1 MYPRGRQLPENILR
15 ELDDEK
21 YFVERLGSHFRN
33 INDYGGL
40 LSCTVTVEDDRL
52 RWAHT
57 EYQQGVSE
65 FSIRLGSGDP
75 DHYKRSGALLRALY
89 RIKPI
94 VNVQFEPEL
103 DDFDSLFAP
112 LGVTH
117 HDVTFA
123 LSLGRTFTLYH
134 NELTAFSYAYNVCS
148 MYEERPTQI
157 NDAYLHTMCVYLA
170 SNDNLS
176 ADSLYM
182 VFKSL
187 MLA

>member
-1 MYPRGRQLPENILR
+1 MVENILR
-15 ELDDEK
+15 SLDDET
-21 YFVERLGSHFRN
+21 YFVEKVGAHFRN
-33 INDYGGL
+33 VDDYGGL
-40 LSCTVTVEDDRL
+40 LCCTVTVDDERL

-94 VNVQFEPEL
+94 TLVEFDPEIEE
-103 DDFDSLFAP
+103 FDSLYV
-112 LGVTH
+112 LGVSH
-117 HDVTFA
+117 ADAEHQ
-123 LSLGRTFTLYH
+123 LSLGRTFSLYH
-134 NELTAFSYAYNVCS
+134 NEMTAFSYAYNVCR
-148 MYEERPTQI
+148 MYEDNPVPI
-157 NDAYLHTMCVYLA
+157 NEKYLHTMCVYLA

-182 VFKSL
+182 IFKSI